1 MRRVI
6 IHYHRD
12 DGDYSGWGVWLWPQG
27 FGGRWVDF
35 TDTDY
40 FGRMAVCQ
48 VPKKHRRLGFVIRGA
63 SWEKD
68 VDQDRY
74 IEDFKGDTAEIWLI
88 AGDPRVYLAPPAH
101 LRKHTGVSQQHLLSR
116 H

>member
-88 AGDPRVYLAPPAH
+88 AGDPRVYLAPRPICASKSGP
-101 LRKHTGVSQQHLLSR
+101 LTNWK
-116 H
+116 

>member
-1 MRRVI
+1 M
-6 IHYHRD
+6 
-12 DGDYSGWGVWLWPQG
+12 WLWPQG

-88 AGDPRVYLAPPAH
+88 AGDQGLLAPAH
-101 LRKHTGVSQQHLLSR
+101 LRKQSAFDELEVTFHYYRYDGITMAGTSGSGGQGAG
-116 H
+116 